1 MEHTRK
7 STSTMTEHDQRMA
20 AKLELIIKDPEGYY
34 AAARR
39 AAYRDELR
47 RALMPWQKHRP
58 RSTRRLAALS
68 NPS

>member
-7 STSTMTEHDQRMA
+7 STSTMTEHERQMA
-20 AKLELIIKDPEGYY
+20 TKLERITRDPEGYY
-34 AAARR
+34 ATARK

-58 RSTRRLAALS
+58 RSA
-68 NPS
+68 